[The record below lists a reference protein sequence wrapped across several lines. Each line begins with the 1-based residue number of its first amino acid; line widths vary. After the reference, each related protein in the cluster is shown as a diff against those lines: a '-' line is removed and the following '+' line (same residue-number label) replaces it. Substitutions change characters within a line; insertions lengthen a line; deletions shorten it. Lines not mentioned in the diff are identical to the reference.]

1 MRAARCRP
9 GRGYPDGEARVA
21 VPRYSA
27 RLVHGDPQALGR
39 VSRQRRIRR
48 ARGPVRAGLGRPR
61 TAPPR
66 DHDRLQ
72 ARRGLDDHHLRCA
85 LCARV
90 ARCVSAGSD
99 RSEQLFARAQRVS
112 PGGVH
117 SPVRAFRGVGGTPR
131 FMVGGHGACLRDVDG
146 REYID
151 FCMAFGPLILGHADP
166 QVRSIAEAALARG
179 WSLGTAEP
187 YSLELAELI
196 TARIPWIE
204 SIRFVNSGTEA
215 VMSALRVARGA
226 TGRSKILKFEG
237 CYHGHT
243 DSMLLRAGS
252 GLAEAPLPD
261 SAGLAPDI
269 VQETLI
275 APLDD
280 IAALETFCRIR
291 GSELAAPIIE
301 PLPANYGLLPQRP
314 EFLEALARLT
324 RAHGALLIFDEV
336 ISGFRVGFQG
346 YAGVSGIRPDLITYG
361 KVIGGGFP
369 VGAYGGRRAL
379 MELGAPAGTVYP
391 AGPPGGQRLE
401 SALSGIPR
409 LAVQRVGSI
418 FWLCASQRGRPVTP
432 MRTPQSFPANAKASF
447 AAPFHAL
454 LESGIYLAPSAFE
467 VGFLSAAHTDA
478 HEIGRA
484 H

>member
-1 MRAARCRP
+1 MS
-9 GRGYPDGEARVA
+9 A
-21 VPRYSA
+21 V
-27 RLVHGDPQALGR
+27 
-39 VSRQRRIRR
+39 I
-48 ARGPVRAGLGRPR
+48 
-61 TAPPR
+61 T
-66 DHDRLQ
+66 
-72 ARRGLDDHHLRCA
+72 
-85 LCARV
+85 
-90 ARCVSAGSD
+90 
-99 RSEQLFARAQRVS
+99 RSEELFARAQRVS

-131 FMVGGHGACLRDVDG
+131 FMTGGSGACLRDVDG

-166 QVRSIAEAALARG
+166 LIRAAAESALARG

-196 TARIPWIE
+196 CDAIPWVE

-243 DSMLLRAGS
+243 DSMLLRSGS

-261 SAGLAPDI
+261 SAGLPPDV
-269 VQETLI
+269 VQETLV

-280 IAALETFCRIR
+280 TAALETLF
-291 GSELAAPIIE
+291 AAHGAKIAAAIIE
-301 PLPANYGLLPQRP
+301 PLPANYGLLPQRA
-314 EFLEALARLT
+314 EFLESLARLT

-346 YAGVSGIRPDLITYG
+346 YAGLCGIRPDLVTYG
-361 KVIGGGFP
+361 KVIGAGFP
-369 VGAYGGRRAL
+369 VGAYGGRREL
-379 MELGAPAGTVYP
+379 MELVAPSGPVYQAGTLSANP
-391 AGPPGGQRLE
+391 LAMCAGIAVLQRLQDGGVYAQLE
-401 SALSGIPR
+401 HLGARLERSLAGIGP

-418 FWLCASQRGRPVTP
+418 FWLCISQQGHPVTP
-432 MRTPQSFPANAKASF
+432 MRSPQSFPADAKASF
-447 AAPFHAL
+447 AAPFHEL
-454 LESGIYLAPSAFE
+454 LEAGIYLAPSAFE
-467 VGFLSAAHTDA
+467 VGFLSAAHTEAHVDA
-478 HEIGRA
+478 LVEALQEALAGP
-484 H
+484 